1 MEPRAAKFW
10 QHVETFICLR
20 KIYFTIVFG
29 PTGHFLAYGNETVVY
44 FVYIKLLGNKTGW
57 VIIKIHRCTSVNG
70 RVAQY

>member
-44 FVYIKLLGNKTGW
+44 FVYIKLLGNKTG
-57 VIIKIHRCTSVNG
+57 
-70 RVAQY
+70 